1 MTVKKVIEELVSLF
15 PIELEGNE
23 IDGYIDDKNIFVLQ
37 STSEIKFSILLEDYS
52 VIGLRLNPDTVG
64 NLDVK
69 SVSIISDVFNCTNL
83 TPGCILD
90 GLFVEDN
97 NIEALQLYLT
107 KNKALPKKM
116 SFSNELLWFDLSCG
130 KVIEDI
136 TNVDIVRNTT
146 FVTRT

>member
-1 MTVKKVIEELVSLF
+1 MKVKKVIEELVSLF

-23 IDGYIDDKNIFVLQ
+23 IDGYINDKNIFVLQ
-37 STSEIKFSILLEDYS
+37 STPEIKFSILLEDYDAD
-52 VIGLRLNPDTVG
+52 IG

-90 GLFVEDN
+90 ELFVEDK

-116 SFSNELLWFDLSCG
+116 SFSNDLLWFDLSCG
-130 KVIEDI
+130 KIIDDI
-136 TNVDIVRNTT
+136 TNVYAIRNTT
-146 FVTRT
+146 FVPRT

>member
-1 MTVKKVIEELVSLF
+1 MKVKKVIEELVSLF

-23 IDGYIDDKNIFVLQ
+23 IDGYINDKNIFVLQ
-37 STSEIKFSILLEDYS
+37 STPEIKFSILLEDYDAD
-52 VIGLRLNPDTVG
+52 IG

-90 GLFVEDN
+90 GLFVEDK

-116 SFSNELLWFDLSCG
+116 CFSNDLLWFDLSCG
-130 KVIEDI
+130 KIIDDI
-136 TNVDIVRNTT
+136 TNVYAIRNTT
-146 FVTRT
+146 FVPRT